1 VTTSIDR
8 RIAQELAVREEQVAG
23 CGGAPGRRHDGPRQ
37 VLEVDLARKRIA
49 LTPRPDDEVGPR
61 ADRAAPRTDGGR
73 PPPRAPSRNAAPQ
86 RREEQGGGALA
97 DALRRAGL
105 AEKRK

>member
-1 VTTSIDR
+1 
-8 RIAQELAVREEQVAG
+8 
-23 CGGAPGRRHDGPRQ
+23 
-37 VLEVDLARKRIA
+37 LARKRIS
-49 LTPRPDDEVGPR
+49 LTLRLDDEVGPR
-61 ADRAAPRTDGGR
+61 ADRAGTAAPRNDAGR
-73 PPPRAPSRNAAPQ
+73 PPPRVPSRNAVPQ

>member
-1 VTTSIDR
+1 
-8 RIAQELAVREEQVAG
+8 LG
-23 CGGAPGRRHDGPRQ
+23 GPRNDG
-37 VLEVDLARKRIA
+37 LRASSGGLARGA
-49 LTPRPDDEVGPR
+49 GP
-61 ADRAAPRTDGGR
+61 A
-73 PPPRAPSRNAAPQ
+73 